1 MFSIFLIVIGAIFVF
16 YDFILIIS
24 NPGTFL
30 DNLTSFTHIW
40 LAMGAL
46 LIFLGIY
53 RRKTGHSFWSIL
65 KKWVKLTIVS
75 ITSLILLISIGNLCF
90 ILNPKITR
98 MDDKADCVILLGGGI
113 DKDGKL
119 PKAVINRVNKAAEY
133 LKLHE
138 QTICVV
144 TGGTLK
150 WLPFAEAPEIKRQLV
165 LSGIDEDRVLVEDQ
179 AQDTI
184 QNLQLSCKLLAEE
197 TGLSKEQILEK
208 DFVIV
213 TNGFHLRR
221 SQRLAKR
228 MGFKNVKGIAAKCP
242 AISIPHNY
250 LREICAY
257 IKLNLRI
264 LLTGQ
269 PESLLS

>member
-1 MFSIFLIVIGAIFVF
+1 MISIVLIVLGAIFIS
-16 YDFILIIS
+16 YDFILIIL

-40 LAMGAL
+40 LALGAF

-65 KKWVKLTIVS
+65 KKWVKLTLVS
-75 ITSLILLISIGNLCF
+75 LASLILVISVINLCF
-90 ILNPKITR
+90 ILNPKIAS
-98 MDDKADCVILLGGGI
+98 MEDEAECLILLGGGI

-119 PKAVINRVNKAAEY
+119 PESVLNRVNTAAEY
-133 LKLHE
+133 LKLHDE
-138 QTICVV
+138 CICVV

-150 WLPFAEAPEIKRQLV
+150 WLPYAEAPEIKRQLV
-165 LSGIDEDRVLVEDQ
+165 AAGIEEERIFVEDQ

-184 QNLQLSCKLLAEE
+184 QNFQLSAKLLSEE
-197 TGLSKEQILEK
+197 IEIPVSQILENR
-208 DFVIV
+208 FVIV

-221 SQRLAKR
+221 AQRLAKR
-228 MGFKNVKGIAAKCP
+228 MGFKNIKGIAAKTS
-242 AISIPHNY
+242 AITIPHIY
-250 LREICAY
+250 VREICAY

-264 LLTGQ
+264 FLTGQ
-269 PESLLS
+269 PKSLLS

>member
-75 ITSLILLISIGNLCF
+75 ITSLILLISIVNLCF
-90 ILNPKITR
+90 ILNPKITS

-133 LKLHE
+133 LKFHE

-184 QNLQLSCKLLAEE
+184 QNLQLSCKLLEEE

-221 SQRLAKR
+221 AQRLAKR

-242 AISIPHNY
+242 VISIPHNY

>member
-1 MFSIFLIVIGAIFVF
+1 MLSIILIVLGAIFIS
-16 YDFILIIS
+16 YDFVLIIL

-40 LAMGAL
+40 LAMGGL

-65 KKWVKLTIVS
+65 RKWVKLTVVS
-75 ITSLILLISIGNLCF
+75 LGSLILVISIINLCF
-90 ILNPKITR
+90 ILNPKISS
-98 MDDKADCVILLGGGI
+98 MDEEADCLILLGGGI

-119 PKAVINRVNKAAEY
+119 PKTVMNRVEKAAEY
-133 LKLHE
+133 LKLHDE
-138 QTICVV
+138 TICVV

-150 WLPFAEAPEIKRQLV
+150 WLPFPEAPEIKRQLV
-165 LSGIDEDRVLVEDQ
+165 AAGIDEERVLVEDQ
-179 AQDTI
+179 ALDTI
-184 QNLQLSCKLLAEE
+184 QNLQLSCKLLSEE
-197 TGLSKEQILEK
+197 TGLSYAQILENR
-208 DFVIV
+208 FVIV

-221 SQRLAKR
+221 AQRLAKR
-228 MGFKNVKGIAAKCP
+228 MGFKNVKGIAAKVS

-269 PESLLS
+269 PQSLLS